1 MKIGIRSYLVK
12 QKYFGNSITFL
23 MILSQII
30 VNSDTIFFQYFVNK
44 NMNYARQL
52 FNFDGSLKSWELLKQ
67 ENVLDK
73 KYRFK

>member
-1 MKIGIRSYLVK
+1 
-12 QKYFGNSITFL
+12 

-44 NMNYARQL
+44 HMNYARQL

-67 ENVLDK
+67 EMFLTKNTDLNE
-73 KYRFK
+73 